1 MAKAEKLPA
10 GIRKRG
16 DRYQWRFT
24 HNGQRYSGSEGT
36 KTAAVKA
43 MNAARYEAENGT
55 YIKESNLTVD
65 QWFSEWIE
73 TIKGPTVKGSTRQVY
88 VSLYSAQIAPIIGKM
103 QIRNITALQ
112 IQRIVNEKADQYT
125 GFYAAHI
132 MGLLC
137 EMLTDA
143 YKHDIVKN
151 DIGAKIDKPN
161 LKENKVRQALT
172 LEQQEGLLTASSGT
186 RPEYMIKLILQSGL
200 RIGELLGLQWSDID
214 QREGV
219 IKVRHTLE
227 KLTGQPYRL
236 KPTKTRNGSRDI
248 PLTEEARNILKLQ
261 AVKQKKDRLKAG
273 TYWKPAAGLEDLIFT
288 TETGA
293 PIPAVSM
300 MRYLKPIKKEMA
312 AAGLE
317 TDFSYHHLR
326 HTFGT
331 RCYDAGMDIKVLQ
344 EIMGHGS
351 FNTTMSVYVNKDPGQ
366 RAAEMKKVEAAL

>member
-1 MAKAEKLPA
+1 MAKAEKMPA

-24 HNGQRYSGSEGT
+24 FNGQRYSGSEGT
-36 KTAAVKA
+36 KTAAVRA
-43 MNAARYEAENGT
+43 MNAARYEAENGS
-55 YIKESNLTVD
+55 YIRESDLTVD
-65 QWFSEWIE
+65 QWFTEWLE
-73 TIKGPTVKGSTRQVY
+73 TIKSPSVKANTIQTYSYIYRGQIGPV
-88 VSLYSAQIAPIIGKM
+88 IGNTP
-103 QIRNITALQ
+103 IRNITALQ
-112 IQRIVNEKADQYT
+112 IQRIVNEKAERYT
-125 GFYAAHI
+125 GIYAAHI

-143 YKHDIVKN
+143 YKHDIVKH
-151 DIGAKIDKPN
+151 DIGSKIVAPKW
-161 LKENKVRQALT
+161 KENQERKALT
-172 LEQQEGLLTASSGT
+172 PEQQEGLLIASTGT
-186 RPEYMIKLILQSGL
+186 KTEYMIKLILQSGL

-214 QREGV
+214 QRKGI

-236 KPTKTRNGSRDI
+236 KPTKSRNGLRDI

-261 AVKQKKDRLKAG
+261 AVKQKEDRLKAG
-273 TYWKPAAGLEDLIFT
+273 TYWKPAEGLEDLIFT
-288 TETGA
+288 NETGA
-293 PIPAVSM
+293 PFPPGDATV
-300 MRYLKPIKKEMA
+300 YLKPVKKRMT

-326 HTFGT
+326 HTFGK
-331 RCYDAGMDIKVLQ
+331 RCYDAGMDIKTLQ

-351 FNTTMSVYVNKDPGQ
+351 FNTTMSTYVNTDPGQ